1 MSRRKGKGY
10 KNWMD
15 PTCKKRIPKSTEYLY
30 KHKMLKSLLEN
41 SEISEEE
48 NHDSLPHDIQSP
60 VSLPVQNLDYQS
72 EDFTHIGEN
81 CFIYSEMENNNNEDW
96 INAFTNNNSVQSE
109 ICEESV
115 QSESCEEN
123 TVYEEENNKS
133 ITKQFKKNQYLNKK
147 LQKKTNVRYGEII
160 LMCIMLGVRHSLTW
174 TAMLDIFN
182 LINKLFDE
190 DVIHLSKY
198 KLFNFFP
205 ENKKWFNY
213 HIYCP
218 VCKIYIGNRSHF
230 SNTIVC
236 PSCEHVIENVKKSPY
251 FLTLNIKSQLKQLL
265 DNPMIN
271 KHLQYKYIRQKQDSK
286 NIEDV
291 YDGNLY
297 EYLSLPGNVLHDKW
311 NFSYI
316 LNTDGCQTSDSSKVS
331 AWPVYLKINE
341 LPPKIRDKHMI
352 LVGLW
357 VNEEKPVLNTFLQ
370 PIITELNVIATEG
383 IEWKM
388 DDETIKSK
396 FIALCC
402 CVDSVCRCSLLNMK
416 QFNGIFGCT
425 FCYHPTENVEGTRKY
440 PIDEN
445 VHLLRTHD
453 KIVQDMILTRS
464 VNSQSGQIE
473 TQEVNGVKGPPI
485 LLNLEYFNLSDGM
498 TPDSMHC
505 VYLGVTEQYTNL
517 ILGRCHEPYYVGA
530 PNDLS
535 VIDAR
540 LLSFKSPKI
549 ITRTCRSLTNR
560 NSWKASEWRSW
571 LLNYSLVSLQGIIP
585 NKYLT
590 HLSKLV
596 AAIEILISDSIIPE
610 KLSVAQNLLVEF
622 VVYFQSYFGKEQM
635 TYNILLLLHL
645 TRSVINL
652 GPLYVHDAF
661 AFENENR
668 LVLQMKTSPTDIP
681 VQIAKRYM
689 FYRSIPSFC
698 QNFEIG
704 NRVVEF
710 TEDFE
715 SRLKYYVRVD
725 KAILINGTSYELSE
739 EEQQLGYSGICC
751 SYKKLIYKGIRY
763 TTSAYAQNLKIND
776 SIIETKTGH
785 TGIIKKICFFYDDS
799 QNKIVFFFNP
809 IILKKKPIFNLR
821 HISHIK
827 ECIIKYNK
835 LDVCQLEDLK
845 GQCILMA
852 VNAKNYICKIKRG
865 CLGD

>member
-60 VSLPVQNLDYQS
+60 VSLPVQNLDYHS

-291 YDGNLY
+291 YDGDLY
-297 EYLSLPGNVLHDKW
+297 EYLSLPGM
-311 NFSYI
+311 FY
-316 LNTDGCQTSDSSKVS
+316 TT
-331 AWPVYLKINE
+331 
-341 LPPKIRDKHMI
+341 
-352 LVGLW
+352 
-357 VNEEKPVLNTFLQ
+357 
-370 PIITELNVIATEG
+370 
-383 IEWKM
+383 
-388 DDETIKSK
+388 
-396 FIALCC
+396 
-402 CVDSVCRCSLLNMK
+402 
-416 QFNGIFGCT
+416 NGIF
-425 FCYHPTENVEGTRKY
+425 H
-440 PIDEN
+440 
-445 VHLLRTHD
+445 
-453 KIVQDMILTRS
+453 
-464 VNSQSGQIE
+464 
-473 TQEVNGVKGPPI
+473 
-485 LLNLEYFNLSDGM
+485 
-498 TPDSMHC
+498 
-505 VYLGVTEQYTNL
+505 
-517 ILGRCHEPYYVGA
+517 
-530 PNDLS
+530 
-535 VIDAR
+535 
-540 LLSFKSPKI
+540 
-549 ITRTCRSLTNR
+549 
-560 NSWKASEWRSW
+560 
-571 LLNYSLVSLQGIIP
+571 
-585 NKYLT
+585 
-590 HLSKLV
+590 
-596 AAIEILISDSIIPE
+596 
-610 KLSVAQNLLVEF
+610 
-622 VVYFQSYFGKEQM
+622 
-635 TYNILLLLHL
+635 
-645 TRSVINL
+645 
-652 GPLYVHDAF
+652 
-661 AFENENR
+661 
-668 LVLQMKTSPTDIP
+668 
-681 VQIAKRYM
+681 
-689 FYRSIPSFC
+689 
-698 QNFEIG
+698 
-704 NRVVEF
+704 
-710 TEDFE
+710 
-715 SRLKYYVRVD
+715 
-725 KAILINGTSYELSE
+725 
-739 EEQQLGYSGICC
+739 
-751 SYKKLIYKGIRY
+751 IY
-763 TTSAYAQNLKIND
+763 
-776 SIIETKTGH
+776 
-785 TGIIKKICFFYDDS
+785 
-799 QNKIVFFFNP
+799 
-809 IILKKKPIFNLR
+809 
-821 HISHIK
+821 
-827 ECIIKYNK
+827 
-835 LDVCQLEDLK
+835 
-845 GQCILMA
+845 
-852 VNAKNYICKIKRG
+852 
-865 CLGD
+865 